1 MQEHIE
7 KGSFQQR
14 RELDCFA
21 CGGGASEH
29 EYAASYNRAHAK
41 GGEAKPAKGF
51 LQPSVGQIGVGDE
64 LIDTLRT
71 EKLWVQSPP
80 SASDQRETLPCAP
93 VPCNRGLIAQASCR
107 LA

>member
-7 KGSFQQR
+7 KRSFQQR
-14 RELDCFA
+14 RELHRFA
-21 CGGGASEH
+21 RSSRASEH
-29 EYAASYNRAHAK
+29 KDSAANDCPNSK
-41 GGEAKPAKGF
+41 GGEAEPAKGF
-51 LQPSVGQIGVGDE
+51 LQPSFRLIGVGDE

-80 SASDQRETLPCAP
+80 SASDQQKTLPCAA
-93 VPCNRGLIAQASCR
+93 VQRNRGVTVQANCR